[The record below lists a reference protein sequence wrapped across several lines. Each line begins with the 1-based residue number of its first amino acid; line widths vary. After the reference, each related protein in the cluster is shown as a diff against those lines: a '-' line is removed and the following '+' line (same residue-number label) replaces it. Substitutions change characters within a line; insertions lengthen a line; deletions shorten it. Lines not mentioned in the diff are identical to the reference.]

1 VTEPAEKAARRPDR
15 YLLTQRAMFE
25 APAHALIDSL
35 VRALREHY
43 GVLAAELLLAD
54 YELNMLCPVLGTA
67 EPTPVTG
74 SPAGQVLVGRR
85 AIVTEGPEGVR
96 LLLPAAARGDAV
108 GVLVLDL
115 ARRPEPP
122 TIDELLSLATALGH
136 DIRAADSATDRYRAA
151 RRRTAL
157 TVAAEMQWQLLP
169 GRSACKP
176 EFELAGQLEPAY
188 SVCGDNFDWAT
199 EDDHLVLTVTNG
211 HGTGI
216 EASLLTVLAVTAMRN
231 ARLATPRISDHA
243 ALADQAIYAQHRG
256 SRHLSTLLLRFDLA
270 SGTVAAVDAGS
281 PMVLRLR
288 GDDLQQVKLEAQLPL
303 GMFESTVYVEQTFR
317 AEPGD
322 RLIVLSDGVH
332 EAPYGGR
339 RYSEHGRLRQTLVG
353 TRRLPPAEAVRAVL
367 ADHNVFR
374 QGTPLDDDAAIVV
387 VDWTGR

>member
-1 VTEPAEKAARRPDR
+1 VNEPEPKADR
-15 YLLTQRAMFE
+15 YLRCQRAMFE
-25 APAHALIDSL
+25 APAHALIDAL
-35 VRALREHY
+35 AAALREHY
-43 GVLAAELLLAD
+43 GVLAADLLLAD
-54 YELNMLCPVLGTA
+54 YELNALCPVIGVA
-67 EPTPVTG
+67 EPVPVTG
-74 SPAGQVLVGRR
+74 TAAGQVFVGRR

-108 GVLVLDL
+108 GVLILDL
-115 ARRPEPP
+115 EARPGPSAL
-122 TIDELLSLATALGH
+122 DELLSLATALGH
-136 DIRAADSATDRYRAA
+136 DLRAADTVTDRYREA

-157 TVAAEMQWQLLP
+157 TVAAEMQWHLLP
-169 GRSACKP
+169 GRSCRKP
-176 EFELAGQLEPAY
+176 EFALAGQLEPAY
-188 SVCGDNFDWAT
+188 SVCGDNFDWAA

-231 ARLATPRISDHA
+231 ARLASPLISDHA
-243 ALADQAIYAQHRG
+243 ALADQAVYAQHAG
-256 SRHLSTLLLRFDLA
+256 SRHLSSLLLRFDLNT
-270 SGTVAAVDAGS
+270 GTVAAVDAGS

-288 GDDLQQVKLEAQLPL
+288 GEELTQVNLEAQLPL
-303 GMFESTVYVEQTFR
+303 GMFESTVYVEQTFQ

-332 EAPYGGR
+332 ESPYGDQ

-374 QGTPLDDDAAIVV
+374 QGAPLYDDAAIVV
-387 VDWTGR
+387 VDWAGRQRP